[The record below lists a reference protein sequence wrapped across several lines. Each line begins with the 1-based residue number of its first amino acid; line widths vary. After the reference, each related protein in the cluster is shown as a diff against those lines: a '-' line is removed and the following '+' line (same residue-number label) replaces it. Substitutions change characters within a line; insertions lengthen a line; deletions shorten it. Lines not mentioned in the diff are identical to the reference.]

1 MIFPLKHRNLGTFD
15 MLIDDED
22 YEKIKHLNITLN
34 DKSNANTKY
43 AKSIVYENC
52 KYIKTIHIHRLIMG
66 LGDFKTDKR
75 IINHIDGNGLNNQKL
90 NLEICDTRYNSQG
103 VNRIHQ
109 NCKYVRYEE
118 KEGKTKRRKKWR
130 FQMKVNGVNHRK
142 RFLTEEEANNYR
154 DEYISNLTLIN
165 PYQS

>member
-1 MIFPLKHRNLGTFD
+1 MIIPIHHRTLGTFD
-15 MLIDDED
+15 MLIDSED
-22 YEKIKHLNITLN
+22 YEKIKNLNLTINWT
-34 DKSNANTKY
+34 SNRNTKY

-52 KYIKTIHIHRLIMG
+52 KYIKTLNIHRVIMG
-66 LGDFKTDKR
+66 LGDFKNDKR
-75 IINHIDGNGLNNQKL
+75 IINHIDGNGLNNQKG

-118 KEGKTKRRKKWR
+118 KEGKTKRNKRWC
-130 FQMKVNGVNHRK
+130 FQMRVDGVTHRK

-154 DEYISNLTLIN
+154 DEFISNLTLVN